1 MEEPD
6 VGRSG
11 AGGLIKEHES
21 DSIATNLQRS
31 RSIPEPIIDPNDINN
46 SGMRRR
52 GKIKSI

>member
-11 AGGLIKEHES
+11 AGGGIKEHES
-21 DSIATNLQRS
+21 DNIATNLQRS
-31 RSIPEPIIDPNDINN
+31 RSIPEPIIDPNNKNN

-52 GKIKSI
+52 EKMH